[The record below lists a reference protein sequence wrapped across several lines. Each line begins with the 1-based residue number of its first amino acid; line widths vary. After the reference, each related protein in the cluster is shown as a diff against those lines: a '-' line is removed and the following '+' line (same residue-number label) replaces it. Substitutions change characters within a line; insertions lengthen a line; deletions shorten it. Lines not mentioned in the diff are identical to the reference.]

1 MAGNSPATYFVRF
14 ASLADQRYANA
25 VRLFGR
31 PDFLHRVWDQRAQR
45 EIGEGDVVVFATGDA
60 DQPVTPF
67 NGDDE
72 HYGRWQ
78 S

>member
-1 MAGNSPATYFVRF
+1 MIHFVGF
-14 ASLADQRYANA
+14 FSMADQRYANA
-25 VRLFGR
+25 VRLFGQ

-45 EIGEGDVVVFATGDA
+45 EIGDGDIVVFATGDA

-72 HYGRWQ
+72 FYTRSG
-78 S
+78 